1 MSASHSTPPSDR
13 SAAYTGLGIGAVL
26 VFVILFTVV
35 KVTNAR
41 FAAHEAAAE
50 GAHEAP
56 AATK

>member
-13 SAAYTGLGIGAVL
+13 GAAFTGLGIGAVL
-26 VFVILFTVV
+26 VFVILFAVV

-50 GAHEAP
+50 GAHEA
-56 AATK
+56 AGSTK